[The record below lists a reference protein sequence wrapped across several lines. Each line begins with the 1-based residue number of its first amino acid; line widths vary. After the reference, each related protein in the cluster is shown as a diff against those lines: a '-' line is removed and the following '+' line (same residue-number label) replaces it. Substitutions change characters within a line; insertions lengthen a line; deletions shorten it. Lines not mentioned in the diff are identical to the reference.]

1 MPRRRTVAVFDMR
14 IHNPQS
20 YEEIQNLDITRL
32 YNDLVEEFTYIRNP
46 NPGSRGHPHVHFG
59 HLLSGYD
66 AGYYAY
72 IWALVFGADVFETK
86 FAQDPRN
93 RNVWERYR
101 RTILEPG
108 GSRDEMNLV
117 EEFLGRSL
125 SPEPLLRR
133 LGLNKKRV

>member
-1 MPRRRTVAVFDMR
+1 MVAVFDMR

-20 YEEIQNLDITRL
+20 HEELDALDITRL
-32 YNDLVEEFTYIRNP
+32 YNDLVQEVTYIRNP

-72 IWALVFGADVFETK
+72 LWVKVFATDVFETK
-86 FAQDPRN
+86 FARDPRN
-93 RNVWERYR
+93 RIVWERYR

-108 GSRDEMNLV
+108 GSLNEMNLV
-117 EEFLGRSL
+117 EEFLGRTL
-125 SPEPLLRR
+125 IPEPLFKR
-133 LGLNKKRV
+133 LGFNVK